1 MEGKKGQRFE
11 LLRSDG
17 SQYLRDQTRD
27 GTKTRARRNYRSMR
41 CDYRCKC
48 SDKSREA
55 DRDPSPGIPSIPPRP
70 PLLPIAGKHSRVSAF
85 L

>member
-27 GTKTRARRNYRSMR
+27 GTKTRARVAITDQCAATIAANAATNRARL
-41 CDYRCKC
+41 
-48 SDKSREA
+48 
-55 DRDPSPGIPSIPPRP
+55 IVIRP
-70 PLLPIAGKHSRVSAF
+70 PESPQYPLVPHF
-85 L
+85 CQ